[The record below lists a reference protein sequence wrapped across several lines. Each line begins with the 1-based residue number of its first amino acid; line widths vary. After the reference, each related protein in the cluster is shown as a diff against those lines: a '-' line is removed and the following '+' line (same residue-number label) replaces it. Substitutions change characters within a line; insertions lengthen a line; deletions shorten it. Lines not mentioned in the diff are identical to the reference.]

1 MINLLKPLFFSIL
14 FYVAS
19 LGNTYALTPD
29 NDSSLVR
36 DPKKFYLEIN
46 SKVRDSK
53 GPDKA
58 DEKLVVKGAVIK
70 VINSNNYLIASYFTD
85 KKGNASFKLPLDNK
99 YKLIIQKKGYVSK
112 IVEVNTSLPKE
123 INNAFIFGVDIA
135 LFAEVKDLN
144 TEVLQKPIAKI
155 HFDKM
160 SKQFNYDVAY
170 THKVNGDLKKM
181 YKEYYDLKKKK

>member
-46 SKVRDSK
+46 SKIRDSK

-85 KKGNASFKLPLDNK
+85 KKRKC
-99 YKLIIQKKGYVSK
+99 
-112 IVEVNTSLPKE
+112 
-123 INNAFIFGVDIA
+123 IF
-135 LFAEVKDLN
+135 
-144 TEVLQKPIAKI
+144 
-155 HFDKM
+155 
-160 SKQFNYDVAY
+160 
-170 THKVNGDLKKM
+170 
-181 YKEYYDLKKKK
+181 